1 MPSLLQPGTTCRCIR
16 RARRLR
22 VLVDAAAYFA
32 AVRHAIARAEHS
44 VFIVG
49 WDIDSRLQ
57 LVPRNGHE
65 PPPDGLPAPLAD
77 FLCAVAERNPHVRI
91 HVLAWDFAM
100 LYALER
106 EWLPSYRL
114 GWRTHARVRFRLD
127 GQHPVGASHHQKIV
141 VVDDRL
147 AFVGGIDLTRSR
159 WDTPAHAPDE
169 PLRHNVH
176 NGRKGREQPYAPFHD
191 IHTMFDGEAAEAIA
205 ELVRERWLRAFGK
218 ARTQARAAPQGLPQ
232 GLPQGSPR
240 TPQRADTHA
249 DAWPPFEPTDFEDA
263 DIGIALTEPAF
274 SGRAPVE
281 DIRALYLAA
290 IAAARENIY
299 VENQYFTAS
308 PVGTSLVARLTQ
320 PEGPDVAVVAPRAQT
335 GWLQTMTMGV
345 LRARLYR
352 MVKRADDHGRL
363 RLYYPHVEG
372 LGDDFVNVHSKL
384 MIVDDEL
391 LFVGSA
397 NLNNRSM
404 VLDTECN
411 IALEARGDPRIRAAI
426 AQVRNRLLAEHL
438 DVSLAEVERAFQTH
452 GRLHAVIDALR
463 HEGRALVP
471 FDPEVEPEIDRL
483 IPDEALIDPEKPAS
497 PDELVREFV
506 PGGRGRSLSGRLFIL
521 GGLALGVV
529 ALALLWHF
537 TSLRHYLNF
546 TALTQTATAVGDTRF
561 GPVLI
566 VGGYALAAIASV
578 PITVLIALAG
588 FVFGPGAGSAYALT
602 GTLIAALVTYGAGVW
617 LGRDAVRRLAG
628 ARLNRLSERLG
639 RQGLVAVVI
648 LRVLPLAPFT
658 LVNLAAG
665 ASHIGLRD
673 FLVGTTLGMGPGIVL
688 AASFAHQLVATVRH
702 PSAASIGLLAA
713 IGVVLVALSFAL
725 QRFFARGR

>member
-16 RARRLR
+16 RAHRLR

-57 LVPRNGHE
+57 LVPCNGHE
-65 PPPDGLPAPLAD
+65 QPPDGLPAPLAD

-127 GQHPVGASHHQKIV
+127 GQHPVGGSHHQKIV

-169 PLRHNVH
+169 PLRRNAHS
-176 NGRKGREQPYAPFHD
+176 GRKGRQRRAQPYAPFHD

-218 ARTQARAAPQGLPQ
+218 TKAQVAAPDSPPVARASAH
-232 GLPQGSPR
+232 
-240 TPQRADTHA
+240 TPQQPDASSN
-249 DAWPPFEPTDFEDA
+249 AWPPFEPADFEDV

-274 SGRAPVE
+274 SGRAPVG

-299 VENQYFTAS
+299 IENQYFTAS

-363 RLYYPHVEG
+363 RLYYPHVDG
-372 LGDDFVNVHSKL
+372 LGDGFVNVHSKL
-384 MIVDDEL
+384 MTVDDEL

-438 DVSLAEVERAFQTH
+438 DVSLADVERAFQTH
-452 GRLHAVIDALR
+452 GRLHAVIEALR

-483 IPDEALIDPEKPAS
+483 VPEEALIDPEKPAS
-497 PDELVREFV
+497 PDELMREFV
-506 PGGRGRSLSGRLFIL
+506 PGGQSRSLSARLLVL

-537 TSLRHYLNF
+537 TSLRHDLNF
-546 TALTQTATAVGDTRF
+546 TALTQTATAIGDSRF

-566 VGGYALAAIASV
+566 VGAYALAAIVSV

-673 FLVGTTLGMGPGIVL
+673 FLVGTALGMGPGIVL
-688 AASFAHQLVATVRH
+688 ATSFAHQLVATVRH
-702 PSAASIGLLAA
+702 PSAGSIGLLAA

-725 QRFFARGR
+725 QRFFTRGR

>member
-16 RARRLR
+16 RANRLR

-57 LVPRNGHE
+57 LVPCKGHE
-65 PPPDGLPAPLAD
+65 QPPDGLPAPLAD

-169 PLRHNVH
+169 PLRRNVH
-176 NGRKGREQPYAPFHD
+176 NVRKARAQPYAPFHD
-191 IHTMFDGEAAEAIA
+191 VHTMFDGEAAEAIA

-218 ARTQARAAPQGLPQ
+218 ARARAAAQDVQHTRHDP
-232 GLPQGSPR
+232 
-240 TPQRADTHA
+240 THA
-249 DAWPPFEPTDFEDA
+249 PPPPHDASSDAWPPFEPADFEA
-263 DIGIALTEPAF
+263 VDIGIALTEPAF
-274 SGRAPVE
+274 GGRAPVQ

-299 VENQYFTAS
+299 IENQYFTAS

-363 RLYYPHVEG
+363 RLYYPHVDG
-372 LGDDFVNVHSKL
+372 LGNDFVNVHSKL

-438 DVSLAEVERAFQTH
+438 DVAVADVERAFQTH
-452 GRLHAVIDALR
+452 GRLHAVIEALR

-471 FDPEVEPEIDRL
+471 LDPEVEPEIDRL
-483 IPDEALIDPEKPAS
+483 VPEEALIDPEKPVS

-506 PGGRGRSLSGRLFIL
+506 PGGESRSLSARLLIL
-521 GGLALGVV
+521 GGLALAVV

-537 TSLRHYLNF
+537 TSLRHDLNF
-546 TALTQTATAVGDTRF
+546 TALTQTATSIGHSRF

-566 VGGYALAAIASV
+566 VGAYALAAIVSV
-578 PITVLIALAG
+578 PITLLIALAG

-639 RQGLVAVVI
+639 RQGLVAVVV

-673 FLVGTTLGMGPGIVL
+673 FLLGTALGMGPGIVL
-688 AASFAHQLVATVRH
+688 AASFAHQLVAAVRH